1 MKKQQRLLL
10 FMAVGIV
17 VPLSSQAQAAVTSVP
32 AFLTKPEG
40 RVFQAHADEILP
52 RVNYRHD
59 ELMLETHARY
69 VCSPSKDEKLGQ
81 YLFQREIR
89 KACYDYIWPDSVRLR
104 SLAKMRVDTQYQD
117 SIDMLLIPEYYNRI
131 SGDNISYALHA
142 KRAVRMD
149 STQYDYLMGK
159 ALDMAHRLRRN
170 PRLNV
175 WNEEMEILTKTLTK
189 EQLDRFFRDKNARSV
204 TKEMQAGW
212 KRLTDAGL
220 AEQLDSVNDMARAYF
235 YFHERQKIKDL
246 YKYNGTAQRKH
257 LAELNKSMPTMV
269 RMLDGLDKKAR
280 LEENERNNKTVGKEF
295 VW

>member
-1 MKKQQRLLL
+1 MKKLKRLLL

-17 VPLSSQAQAAVTSVP
+17 VPLSSQAQTVVSQVP
-32 AFLTKPEG
+32 SFLTKAEG
-40 RVFQAHADEILP
+40 RVYQAHADEILP
-52 RVNYRHD
+52 RVSYRHD

-220 AEQLDSVNDMARAYF
+220 AEQLDSVNDMARAYY
-235 YFHERQKIKDL
+235 YFQERQKIKDL
-246 YKYNGTAQRKH
+246 YRYNGTTQRKH
-257 LAELNKSMPTMV
+257 LAELNKSMPTMIK
-269 RMLDGLDKKAR
+269 MLDGLDKKAR
-280 LEENERNNKTVGKEF
+280 IEENERNNKTVGKEF

>member
-1 MKKQQRLLL
+1 MKKLQRLLL

-17 VPLSSQAQAAVTSVP
+17 VPLSSQAQTVVTQVP

-40 RVFQAHADEILP
+40 RVYQAHADEILP

-81 YLFQREIR
+81 YLFQRELK
-89 KACYDYIWPDSVRLR
+89 KACYDYIWQDSVRLR
-104 SLAKMRVDTQYQD
+104 VLAKMRIDTQYQD

-170 PRLNV
+170 PRMNV

>member
-1 MKKQQRLLL
+1 
-10 FMAVGIV
+10 MAVGIM
-17 VPLSSQAQAAVTSVP
+17 VPMPSQAQKAVTQVP
-32 AFLTKPEG
+32 TFLAKPEG
-40 RVFQAHADEILP
+40 RVYQAHADEILP

-104 SLAKMRVDTQYQD
+104 SLAKMRIDTQYQD

-142 KRAVRMD
+142 RRAVRMD

-175 WNEEMEILTKTLTK
+175 WNEEMEILTKTLNK

-235 YFHERQKIKDL
+235 YFQERQKIKDL
-246 YKYNGTAQRKH
+246 YKYNSTAQRKH
-257 LAELNKSMPTMV
+257 LAELNKSMPTMI

-280 LEENERNNKTVGKEF
+280 IEENERNNKTVGKEF

>member
-1 MKKQQRLLL
+1 
-10 FMAVGIV
+10 MAVGIM
-17 VPLSSQAQAAVTSVP
+17 VPMPSQAQTAVTQVP
-32 AFLTKPEG
+32 TFLAKPEG
-40 RVFQAHADEILP
+40 RVYQAHADEILP

-104 SLAKMRVDTQYQD
+104 SLAKMRIDTQYQD

-142 KRAVRMD
+142 RRAVRMD

-235 YFHERQKIKDL
+235 YFQERQKIKDL
-246 YKYNGTAQRKH
+246 YKYNSTAQRKH
-257 LAELNKSMPTMV
+257 LAELNKSMPTMI

-280 LEENERNNKTVGKEF
+280 IEENERNNKTVGKEF

>member
-1 MKKQQRLLL
+1 MKKLQRLLL

-17 VPLSSQAQAAVTSVP
+17 VPLSSQAQTVVTQVP

-40 RVFQAHADEILP
+40 RVYQAHADEILP

>member
-1 MKKQQRLLL
+1 MKKLQLLL
-10 FMAVGIV
+10 TFMAVGLTM
-17 VPLSSQAQAAVTSVP
+17 PLPSQAQTGNSQVP

-40 RVFQAHADEILP
+40 RVYQAHAAEILP

-104 SLAKMRVDTQYQD
+104 SLAKMRIDTQYQD
-117 SIDMLLIPEYYNRI
+117 SIDILLIPEYYNRI

-142 KRAVRMD
+142 RRAVRMD
-149 STQYDYLMGK
+149 STQYNYLMGK
-159 ALDMAHRLRRN
+159 ALDMAHRLRKN

-189 EQLDRFFRDKNARSV
+189 EQLDRFFHDKNARSV
-204 TKEMQAGW
+204 TKEIHAGW
-212 KRLTDAGL
+212 KRLVDAGL
-220 AEQLDSVNDMARAYF
+220 AEQLDSVNDVARAYY
-235 YFHERQKIKDL
+235 YFQDRQKIRDL
-246 YKYNGTAQRKH
+246 YKYNGTAQRKY
-257 LAELNKSMPTMV
+257 LAELNKNMPTMI

-280 LEENERNNKTVGKEF
+280 LDNEEKKNKTVGKEF

>member
-1 MKKQQRLLL
+1 
-10 FMAVGIV
+10 MAVGIV
-17 VPLSSQAQAAVTSVP
+17 VPLSSQAQTVVTQVP
-32 AFLTKPEG
+32 VFLTKPEG
-40 RVFQAHADEILP
+40 RVYQAHADEILP

>member
-1 MKKQQRLLL
+1 MKKLQRLLL

-17 VPLSSQAQAAVTSVP
+17 VPLSSQAQTVVTQVP
-32 AFLTKPEG
+32 VFLTKPEG
-40 RVFQAHADEILP
+40 RVYQAHADEILP

-204 TKEMQAGW
+204 TKEMQTGW
-212 KRLTDAGL
+212 KRLTDAGF

>member
-1 MKKQQRLLL
+1 
-10 FMAVGIV
+10 MAVGIV
-17 VPLSSQAQAAVTSVP
+17 VPLSSQAQTVVTQVP

-40 RVFQAHADEILP
+40 RVYQAHADEILP

>member
-1 MKKQQRLLL
+1 MKKLQLLL
-10 FMAVGIV
+10 TFMAVGLTM
-17 VPLSSQAQAAVTSVP
+17 PLPSQAQTGNGQVP
-32 AFLTKPEG
+32 AFFTEAEG
-40 RVFQAHADEILP
+40 RVYQAHADEILP

-59 ELMLETHARY
+59 ELMLEIHAHN

-81 YLFQREIR
+81 YLLQRELR
-89 KACYDYIWPDSVRLR
+89 KACYDYIWPDSVRQRVLM
-104 SLAKMRVDTQYQD
+104 KMRIDTQYQD

-142 KRAVRMD
+142 RRAVRMD

-159 ALDMAHRLRRN
+159 ALDMAHRLRNN

-204 TKEMQAGW
+204 TKEMHAGW
-212 KRLTDAGL
+212 KRLVDAGL
-220 AEQLDSVNDMARAYF
+220 AEQLDSVNDMARAYY
-235 YFHERQKIKDL
+235 YFQERQKIKDL
-246 YKYNGTAQRKH
+246 YRYNGTAQRKH
-257 LAELNKSMPTMV
+257 LAELDKSMPTMI

-280 LEENERNNKTVGKEF
+280 LDNEEKKNKTVGKEF

>member
-1 MKKQQRLLL
+1 
-10 FMAVGIV
+10 MAVSLMLQL
-17 VPLSSQAQAAVTSVP
+17 PLRAQADETQVP
-32 AFLTKPEG
+32 AFLTKVEG
-40 RVFQAHADEILP
+40 QVYRAHADDILP
-52 RVNYRHD
+52 QVFNRCD
-59 ELMLETHARY
+59 ELSMEIHLRY

-81 YLFQREIR
+81 YLLQRELR
-89 KACYDYIWPDSVRLR
+89 KACYDYILPDSIKRRVMI
-104 SLAKMRVDTQYQD
+104 KMRIDTQYQD

-142 KRAVRMD
+142 RRAVRMD

-235 YFHERQKIKDL
+235 YFQERQKIKDL
-246 YKYNGTAQRKH
+246 YKYNSTAQRKH
-257 LAELNKSMPTMV
+257 LAELNKSMPTMI

-280 LEENERNNKTVGKEF
+280 IEENERNNKTVGKEF

>member
-1 MKKQQRLLL
+1 
-10 FMAVGIV
+10 MAVGIM
-17 VPLSSQAQAAVTSVP
+17 VPMPSQAQTAVPQVP
-32 AFLTKPEG
+32 TFLAKPEG
-40 RVFQAHADEILP
+40 RVYQAHADEILP

-89 KACYDYIWPDSVRLR
+89 KACYDYICPDSVRLR
-104 SLAKMRVDTQYQD
+104 SLAKMRIDTQYQD

-142 KRAVRMD
+142 RRAVRMD

-235 YFHERQKIKDL
+235 YFQERQKIKDL
-246 YKYNGTAQRKH
+246 YKYNSTAQRKH
-257 LAELNKSMPTMV
+257 LAELNKSMPTMI

-280 LEENERNNKTVGKEF
+280 IEENERNNKTVGKEF

>member
-1 MKKQQRLLL
+1 
-10 FMAVGIV
+10 MAVSLMLQL
-17 VPLSSQAQAAVTSVP
+17 PLRAQADETQVP
-32 AFLTKPEG
+32 AFLTKVEG
-40 RVFQAHADEILP
+40 QVYRAHADDILP
-52 RVNYRHD
+52 QVFNRCD
-59 ELMLETHARY
+59 ELSMEIHLRY

-81 YLFQREIR
+81 YLLQRELR
-89 KACYDYIWPDSVRLR
+89 KACYDYILPDSIKRRVMI
-104 SLAKMRVDTQYQD
+104 KMRIDAQYQD

-235 YFHERQKIKDL
+235 YFQERQKIKDL
-246 YKYNGTAQRKH
+246 YKYNSTAQRKH
-257 LAELNKSMPTMV
+257 LAELNKSMPTMI

-280 LEENERNNKTVGKEF
+280 IEENERNNKTVGKEF

>member
-1 MKKQQRLLL
+1 MKKQLLT
-10 FMAVGIV
+10 FMAVGLMLQL
-17 VPLSSQAQAAVTSVP
+17 PLWAQADDMQVP
-32 AFLTKPEG
+32 AFLTKAEG
-40 RVFQAHADEILP
+40 RVYLAHADEILP
-52 RVNYRHD
+52 RVNYRLD

-104 SLAKMRVDTQYQD
+104 SLAKMRIDTQYQD

-142 KRAVRMD
+142 RRAVRMD

-257 LAELNKSMPTMV
+257 LAELNKSMPTMI

-280 LEENERNNKTVGKEF
+280 IEENERNNKTVGKEF

>member
-1 MKKQQRLLL
+1 MKKLQRLLL

-17 VPLSSQAQAAVTSVP
+17 VPLSSQAQTVVTQVP
-32 AFLTKPEG
+32 VFLTKPEG
-40 RVFQAHADEILP
+40 RVYQAHADEILP